1 MEDRIVAG
9 RQGSSGIATRSFD
22 DLYQMGSFFL
32 VIGMKSACMWD
43 TKYQ

>member
-22 DLYQMGSFFL
+22 NLYQMGSFFL
-32 VIGMKSACMWD
+32 VIDMKPMRMWD
-43 TKYQ
+43 TTYQ